1 MNHLWKLR
9 IKKSS
14 NDAYKIYRRK
24 KFLIFSGCV
33 LLVLHLIF
41 PQYLKRLIYPYLF
54 GKKSVQVQEISQEDF
69 FEDLDA
75 VPFKIQREH
84 RNYLLVPKVKYS
96 VTGRIGIV
104 DHYDGWWT
112 RIYRG
117 QNQGKYIDLVPR
129 DIVLVIG
136 KMAQP
141 DVFKLFE
148 FEHEERMGR
157 VLCKGVKYQK
167 SFMSAHYIDE
177 KEAKISEENSRRCD
191 PYMNMKEQ
199 NNYHPIPANEK
210 INKALSML
218 LKGDV
223 VTLEGILVDVPELG
237 LSTGTRKEQFHDKWV
252 IAGQKAYKC
261 FVLYTTRVIVNGVV
275 YE

>member
-1 MNHLWKLR
+1 MTHLWQNR
-9 IKKSS
+9 IKKW
-14 NDAYKIYRRK
+14 NEEAQNKAQYKKNIVRAIV
-24 KFLIFSGCV
+24 FV
-33 LLVLHLIF
+33 LLLSFFF
-41 PQYLKRLIYPYLF
+41 PQYWKRCVYPRLF
-54 GKKSVQVQEISQEDF
+54 GKPAEQRQEISDEDF
-69 FEDLDA
+69 FEDFDA

-117 QNQGKYIDLVPR
+117 QSQGKYIDLVPR
-129 DIVLVIG
+129 DIFLVIG

-157 VLCKGVKYQK
+157 ALCKGVKYQK

-218 LKGDV
+218 LKGDI